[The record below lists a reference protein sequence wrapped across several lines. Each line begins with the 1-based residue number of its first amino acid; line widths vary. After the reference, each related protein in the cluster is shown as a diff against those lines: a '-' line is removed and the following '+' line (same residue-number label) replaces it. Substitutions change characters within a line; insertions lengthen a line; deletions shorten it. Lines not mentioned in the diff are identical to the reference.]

1 MLTRFLKP
9 RGILIVAFLA
19 VSPTVAMAY
28 IDPGNGAYMV
38 QALFTLLGAALFYVR
53 HPVRTAKLLWNRLRG
68 RGGDDE
74 VSTEHESLTGGPP
87 ASNDQS
93 IGGAGTGVEPSVAR
107 KQQG

>member
-1 MLTRFLKP
+1 MLNRFLSP

-53 HPVRTAKLLWNRLRG
+53 HPIRTAKLIWNRLRG
-68 RGGDDE
+68 RRSEDDLT
-74 VSTEHESLTGGPP
+74 TESESLTEGPP
-87 ASNDQS
+87 AANEGSLP
-93 IGGAGTGVEPSVAR
+93 GAEAAIAAPAAQ

>member
-68 RGGDDE
+68 RGGDDGM
-74 VSTEHESLTGGPP
+74 TAQDESLTAGP
-87 ASNDQS
+87 AAANDRS
-93 IGGAGTGVEPSVAR
+93 AGGAETSAEGPLAQ

>member
-1 MLTRFLKP
+1 MLKSLMSP

-53 HPVRTAKLLWNRLRG
+53 HPIRTAKMIWNRLRG
-68 RGGDDE
+68 RGGEGEPTAEQESFPEGPAAANDRA
-74 VSTEHESLTGGPP
+74 VSGAESS
-87 ASNDQS
+87 AEAVVVQ
-93 IGGAGTGVEPSVAR
+93 

>member
-9 RGILIVAFLA
+9 RGILIIAFLA

-74 VSTEHESLTGGPP
+74 ASAEHESLTGGPP
-87 ASNDQS
+87 ASNDHS
-93 IGGAGTGVEPSVAR
+93 VTGSETSAEASGPQ